1 MQTLKSDIR
10 KRILAV
16 SKRLFLK
23 NGYRGATTRDIARE
37 AGITL
42 SNLYHYYSSKDDL
55 FCHLLKPAT
64 DALEALLDERHGH
77 KGYDISTIRAEG
89 YAEASLEEYM
99 GIIHRHKTALKLLL
113 FHAQGSSLEGFKE
126 AYVNKATRGVLEWFK
141 AMKAKHPEM
150 NSDVSEFFIHLNN
163 VWMFTLL
170 EEILMHGLGEEET
183 RSVLSDYVQFELIGW
198 KKMMKI

>member
-23 NGYRGATTRDIARE
+23 KGYRGATTRDIARE

-42 SNLYHYYSSKDDL
+42 SNLYHYYTSKDDL
-55 FCHLLKPAT
+55 FCSLLKPVT
-64 DALEALLDERHGH
+64 EALNALLDERNGQT
-77 KGYDISTIRAEG
+77 GYDISTIQAEG
-89 YAEASLEEYM
+89 YADASLEEYM

-170 EEILMHGLGEEET
+170 EEILMHNLGEEET

-198 KKMMKI
+198 KKMMQI